1 MRPIVDTL
9 VDGLQVRPS
18 RMIRRERAR
27 KSDACCPTCEVTEF
41 IFS

>member
-9 VDGLQVRPS
+9 VDGLQVRPFS
-18 RMIRRERAR
+18 DWAR

-41 IFS
+41 ICA